1 MKRSRGSCDGQIA
14 SLAQMALCSIV
25 GPFGDNEA
33 AFKHYCTLVAAHQP
47 RVLPL
52 LHEAWG
58 QRVPVCT
65 KRRVVG
71 ARLTL
76 EYADTRMLAVDG
88 SVLAR
93 VLGHVSVPVTLN
105 GCTEELQ
112 LVMESKDAHT
122 SPMQMTRS
130 KQHRGA
136 RFTLH

>member
-47 RVLPL
+47 RVLPFL
-52 LHEAWG
+52 QEAWA
-58 QRVPVCT
+58 QRVQVCV

-71 ARLTL
+71 AHLTL
-76 EYADTRMLAVDG
+76 EYADTRMLAVEG
-88 SVLAR
+88 SVMSR
-93 VLGHVSVPVTLN
+93 VLGHISVPVMLQGTYA
-105 GCTEELQ
+105 ELQ
-112 LVMESKDAHT
+112 EVMETKHANS
-122 SPMQMTRS
+122 SPLQMSRS